1 MKRLLHHERL
11 RQRRETNAARRLEAR
26 TAAAAHDCPDFGSDD
41 RRPAVVVVEDV
52 GGTHTVGGGGNGT
65 YPARTLTD
73 RMNEITADMI
83 EHGDITQILEED

>member
-26 TAAAAHDCPDFGSDD
+26 TAAAAHDCTDFESDG

-52 GGTHTVGGGGNGT
+52 GGAHTAGGGSGT
-65 YPARTLTD
+65 YPARTVTD
-73 RMNEITADMI
+73 QMNEITADMI